1 MRTSPFG
8 EDVSERLA
16 HSKVGVAGCGGMGS
30 HVATALA
37 RTGIGRMVIADF
49 DTVDDSNL
57 FRQCY
62 TPSDVGRSKTGA
74 LSEQLR
80 MIEPDLD
87 LTAFDGVIT
96 ADNACDVFRGCDV
109 VCECF
114 DRPEMK
120 AMLVESLLS
129 DDPSVRVVSCSG
141 MAGFGSS
148 NDISTRRGMS
158 RLYVCGDG
166 TSDSDEGPGL
176 TAARVMVCAGHVSN
190 MAVRLILGYDKP

>member
-129 DDPSVRVVSCSG
+129 QRDGAVVVSCSG

-148 NDISTRRGMS
+148 NTIVTERRMS

-166 TSDSDEGPGL
+166 ESDSSDGPGL
-176 TAARVMVCAGHVSN
+176 TAARVMVCAGHVAN
-190 MAVRLILGYDKP
+190 MTVRLLLGYDKP